1 MRRANRSHN
10 PRPSRLPKG
19 EEPPGRPRLQST
31 GEGPAV
37 TRAVEAPEEGRAV
50 VTAFTWTQFAL
61 CRDGYL
67 SPQDADYLIDY
78 FFRYMHPMYP
88 LVDHKYCNIA
98 NRAQFATEEAFLC
111 TTVLAITSRYA
122 WHQASAFSA
131 RATEVHGA
139 LYRHVQSEL
148 QRCLWGSGP
157 ERYSE
162 ARTLS
167 IIESIMLIV
176 EWRPRSMDMITPP
189 KDIVGDYALEQYGYA
204 AAPTTA
210 DVSLESHVRTAWDA
224 FKAVNIT
231 SWRLLCTAVNLA
243 DEIGL
248 HSAITKLQHTP
259 SQARHARVQEF
270 LVSLVWERS
279 FRLGRR
285 CQLSHPADG
294 SKAIANAPDGQF
306 LNNILESR
314 MELYRL
320 TRLIENTLYPSAR
333 QTADL
338 IARGNYQTAVDDFSG
353 LLAAWKTR
361 FDRVKASSPPL
372 AKHLEIMW
380 QGTRAFL
387 YSISLRALLRERS
400 LPPSRLESGNNG
412 NGQGAR
418 PPPRMLQ
425 MDQSSRQDHHMAEE
439 WLQASESAIGV
450 ALELHREGLL
460 RLAPLNVLYHVIAA
474 SLAVLKAERLPLRTT
489 TADPRH
495 LLTQLVRAL
504 EDSSVDDAHF
514 SARYAACL
522 ESMMG
527 CLEED
532 RRRCVARA
540 HGGPADDAAAT
551 NSSSLDGGGGDP
563 TGIAIPGFETP
574 FGVFEGASH
583 DHPSFLDC
591 NNEDW
596 SRWLSF

>member
-1 MRRANRSHN
+1 MPRANRSHN
-10 PRPSRLPKG
+10 PPPSRLPKG
-19 EEPPGRPRLQST
+19 PEPRSRPKLQST
-31 GEGPAV
+31 DEGPV
-37 TRAVEAPEEGRAV
+37 DTRAVESPEEGRVAV
-50 VTAFTWTQFAL
+50 PAFTWTQFAL

-78 FFRYMHPMYP
+78 FFQYMHPMYP
-88 LVDHKYCNIA
+88 LVDDKYCNIA
-98 NRAQFATEEAFLC
+98 NRAQFVTEEAFLC
-111 TTVLAITSRYA
+111 TAVLAITSRYA

-157 ERYSE
+157 ARHSE

-204 AAPTTA
+204 PAPTTA
-210 DVSLESHVRTAWDA
+210 DVSLESHVRTAWDT

-231 SWRLLCTAVNLA
+231 SWRLLCTAVSLA

-248 HSAITKLQHTP
+248 NSVMTKSQHIP
-259 SQARHARVQEF
+259 SQISDVRHARVQEF
-270 LVSLVWERS
+270 LVSLLWERS
-279 FRLGRR
+279 FRLGRK

-294 SKAIANAPDGQF
+294 SKAITNAPA

-338 IARGNYQTAVDDFSG
+338 IVRGNYHTAVDDFSG
-353 LLAAWKTR
+353 LLATWKTR
-361 FDRVKASSPPL
+361 FDRVKASSLPL
-372 AKHLEIMW
+372 GKHLEIMW

-400 LPPSRLESGNNG
+400 LPPSRLESGKNG
-412 NGQGAR
+412 NGQAATL
-418 PPPRMLQ
+418 PPRMPQ
-425 MDQSSRQDHHMAEE
+425 MDHSSRQDQHMAEE

-450 ALELHREGLL
+450 ALELHHEGLL

-489 TADPRH
+489 TADPRY
-495 LLTQLVRAL
+495 LLTQLVQAL

-522 ESMMG
+522 KSMMG

-532 RRRCVARA
+532 RRRCVAR
-540 HGGPADDAAAT
+540 DAAAMS
-551 NSSSLDGGGGDP
+551 SSSLDGGGAASSAVGAP

-574 FGVFEGASH
+574 FGVFDGASH
-583 DHPSFLDC
+583 DHPFLVDC
-591 NNEDW
+591 SNEDW
-596 SRWLSF
+596 SRWFYF

>member
-1 MRRANRSHN
+1 MPRANRSHN
-10 PRPSRLPKG
+10 PPPSRRPKG
-19 EEPPGRPRLQST
+19 AEPPSRPKLQST
-31 GEGPAV
+31 DEGPVV
-37 TRAVEAPEEGRAV
+37 TRAVESPEEGRIAV
-50 VTAFTWTQFAL
+50 PAFAWTQFAL

-88 LVDHKYCNIA
+88 LVDDKYCNIA
-98 NRAQFATEEAFLC
+98 NRAQFVTEEAFLC

-139 LYRHVQSEL
+139 LYRHMQSEL

-157 ERYSE
+157 GRHSE

-204 AAPTTA
+204 PAPTTA
-210 DVSLESHVRTAWDA
+210 DVSLESHVRTAWDT

-231 SWRLLCTAVNLA
+231 SWRLLCTAVSLA

-248 HSAITKLQHTP
+248 HSVMTKSQHIP
-259 SQARHARVQEF
+259 SRVSDVRHARVQEF

-279 FRLGRR
+279 FRLGRK

-294 SKAIANAPDGQF
+294 SKTITNAPA

-320 TRLIENTLYPSAR
+320 TRLIENTLYPSPR
-333 QTADL
+333 HTADL
-338 IARGNYQTAVDDFSG
+338 IVRGNYHTAVDDFSG
-353 LLAAWKTR
+353 LLATWKTR

-372 AKHLEIMW
+372 GKHLEIMW

-412 NGQGAR
+412 NGQAAI
-418 PPPRMLQ
+418 PPPRMPQ
-425 MDQSSRQDHHMAEE
+425 MDHSSRQDQHMAEE
-439 WLQASESAIGV
+439 WLQASESVIGV

-522 ESMMG
+522 KSMMG

-532 RRRCVARA
+532 RRRCAAR
-540 HGGPADDAAAT
+540 DAAAMS
-551 NSSSLDGGGGDP
+551 SSSLDGGGAASSAAGAP

-574 FGVFEGASH
+574 FGVFDGASH
-583 DHPSFLDC
+583 DHLSLIDC
-591 NNEDW
+591 SNEDW